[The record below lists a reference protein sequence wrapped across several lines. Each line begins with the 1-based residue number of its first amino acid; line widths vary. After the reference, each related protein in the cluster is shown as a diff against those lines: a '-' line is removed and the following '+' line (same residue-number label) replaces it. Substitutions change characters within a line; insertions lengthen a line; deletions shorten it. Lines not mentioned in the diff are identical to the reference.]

1 MLLANPPVRP
11 PMPTSERPGPS
22 MVRSLAG
29 RQGRVRAR
37 GNLAEAGGR
46 EHVAT
51 LGR

>member
-11 PMPTSERPGPS
+11 PMPTSERPRPFR
-22 MVRSLAG
+22 VRSLAWG
-29 RQGRVRAR
+29 QGRERAR